1 VLSVVKNYLTLS
13 KTGGSAVMRKLEY
26 HELKRFCDSKT
37 LGFSTLAD
45 IAADVKKNIIGQ
57 DRAVSSFNFGLAT
70 RRKGYNIY
78 VSGVTGSGKT
88 TFARHFAEIAA
99 TKDPTP
105 RDLCYVYNFKD
116 AKHPKLITLAPGHA
130 VAFKQDLEETLDVL
144 TVEMPKTFEHKDF
157 EEQRNDIVKKFDK
170 KRDEIMRA
178 FTQESREMGFEVR
191 YSDKGMAF
199 SPIVNGTVL
208 SVEDFEKL
216 EENERDKISEKS
228 SDIQASAAKIL
239 AKIRSHDIEARK
251 HIDELEY
258 NVALFAVGHLI
269 AKLQEKYQDEQ
280 DVLDYLVLLKED
292 ILDNIG
298 GFHPEPDGD
307 DEDNVQ
313 LLLPWIVKKA
323 KEDILGKYKVNIVA
337 DNSQTVGAPVHLGV
351 NPTYANIMGEV
362 EFDSEFGNL
371 TTDYMKIKPG
381 LVHKANGG
389 YLILQAK
396 DVLSIPWLWE
406 GLKRTIKT
414 GEITI
419 DNPKEYATSIP
430 VAGIKPEAVAFDIK
444 IILVGSSYYHELLRG
459 FDEDF
464 CDLFK
469 VLAFFDYEMNH
480 SAENIKE
487 ICGFIKRFVAE
498 EDIFDFD
505 AGAVAAV
512 IEHSNRLAGNQKK
525 LTSRFDL
532 ISEVLTEAF
541 IWAQRAGETI
551 VTEQYVKEAIKQRD
565 YRLNLYEEKMGEM
578 IESDIIMISTTG
590 GKIGEINGLA
600 AIDTGDYVFAKPTKI
615 TATTYVGKA
624 GIVNIENEAQMS
636 GEIHDKGTQIII
648 GYLGQKYAQ
657 QFPLSLSC
665 RVCFEQNYS
674 SIDGDSASSTEL
686 YCVLSSLAQIPIN
699 QEIAVTGSINQR
711 GEIQAV
717 GAITP
722 KVEGFFDLCQKRGLT
737 GTQGV
742 IIPQQNIYDLVLND
756 DVIEAVREGRFHIYA
771 ISDID
776 EGIEILMGKKA
787 GTVTEEANMDS
798 IHGLVHN
805 RLKDFYERSLDE

>member
-1 VLSVVKNYLTLS
+1 
-13 KTGGSAVMRKLEY
+13 MRRLEY
-26 HELKRFCDSKT
+26 HELKRFCDSGL
-37 LGFSTLAD
+37 LGFDTTATDAL
-45 IAADVKKNIIGQ
+45 DVSKNIIGQ
-57 DRAVSSFNFGLAT
+57 SRAVASFNFGLAT

-88 TFARHFAEIAA
+88 TFAKHFAQIAA
-99 TKDPTP
+99 ANDPAP

-116 AKHPKLITLAPGHA
+116 AKHPKLLSLKSGTA
-130 VAFKQDLEETLDVL
+130 VSFKEDLEEMLDVL
-144 TVEMPKTFEHKDF
+144 LVEIPKAFEQKDF
-157 EEQRNDIVKKFDK
+157 EEQRSDIVKKFEK
-170 KRDEIMRA
+170 QRDQEMRGFVKEA
-178 FTQESREMGFEVR
+178 KEMGFEVR
-191 YSDKGMAF
+191 YSDKGMVF
-199 SPIVNGTVL
+199 SPIVDGVAL
-208 SVEDFEKL
+208 SVEEFENL
-216 EENERDKISEKS
+216 EEEKRDEISEKS
-228 SDIQASAAKIL
+228 GSIQTGANKVM
-239 AKIRSHDIEARK
+239 AKIRSYDIKARK

-258 NVALFAVGHLI
+258 NVALFTVGRLV

-280 DVLDYLVLLKED
+280 GVLDYLVLLKED

-298 GFHPEPDGD
+298 GFHADGD
-307 DEDNVQ
+307 GDEEEGLQ
-313 LLLPWIVKKA
+313 QLLPWIAKKA
-323 KEDILGKYKVNIVA
+323 KEDVLSKYRVNILT
-337 DNSQTVGAPVHLGV
+337 DNSGATGAPVHLGV

-396 DVLSIPWLWE
+396 DVLSIPFLWD
-406 GLKRTIKT
+406 GLKRTIAT

-419 DNPKEYATSIP
+419 ENPKEHAASIP

-444 IILVGSSYYHELLRG
+444 IILVGASLYHELLRG

-469 VLAFFDYEMNH
+469 VLAFFDYEMDYN
-480 SAENIKE
+480 ADNIRE
-487 ICGFIKRFVAE
+487 ICSFIKRFVKE
-498 EDIFDFD
+498 EQTFDFD

-512 IEHSNRLAGNQKK
+512 IEYSSRLAGSQKK
-525 LTSRFDL
+525 LTSRFDR
-532 ISEVLTEAF
+532 ISETLTEAY
-541 IWAQRAGETI
+541 IWAKRAGET
-551 VTEQYVKEAIKQRD
+551 VVMEKYVKEAIKQHD

-578 IESDIIMISTTG
+578 IESDIIMINTSG

-600 AIDTGDYVFAKPTKI
+600 AIDTGDYIFAKPTKI

-657 QFPLSLSC
+657 HFPLSLSC

-722 KVEGFFDLCQKRGLT
+722 KIEGFFDLCQKRGLT

-742 IIPQQNIYDLVLND
+742 IIPRQNVPDLVLND
-756 DVIEAVREGRFHIYA
+756 DVIKAVRDGRFHIYA
-771 ISDID
+771 ISGLD
-776 EGIEILMGKKA
+776 EGIEILMGMKA
-787 GTVTEEANMDS
+787 GEITEEGSADT
-798 IHGLVHN
+798 IHGLVFN
-805 RLKDFYERSLDE
+805 RLRDFYERSLEE

>member
-1 VLSVVKNYLTLS
+1 
-13 KTGGSAVMRKLEY
+13 MRRLEY
-26 HELKRFCDSKT
+26 HELKRFCDSHE
-37 LGFSTLAD
+37 LGFETTASDELC
-45 IAADVKKNIIGQ
+45 VSRNIIGQ
-57 DRAVSSFNFGLAT
+57 SRAVASFNFGLAT

-88 TFARHFAEIAA
+88 TYAKHFAQIAA
-99 TKDPTP
+99 ADGPVP
-105 RDLCYVYNFKD
+105 QDLCYVYNFKD
-116 AKHPKLITLAPGHA
+116 AKTPKLLSIKPGSA
-130 VAFKQDLEETLDVL
+130 KTFKEDLEEMLDVL
-144 TVEMPKTFEHKDF
+144 LVEIPKAFEQKDF
-157 EEQRNDIVKKFDK
+157 EEQRSDIVKKFEK
-170 KRDEIMRA
+170 KRDEEMRSFA
-178 FTQESREMGFEVR
+178 KEAKGIGFEVR

-199 SPIVNGTVL
+199 SPIVDGTVL
-208 SVEDFEKL
+208 NVEDFENL
-216 EENERDKISEKS
+216 DEDVRDEIAEKS
-228 SDIQASAAKIL
+228 GTIQAGANKVMAKV
-239 AKIRSHDIEARK
+239 RSLDIEARK

-258 NVALFAVGHLI
+258 KVALFTVGRLV
-269 AKLQEKYQDEQ
+269 AKLQEKYEDEQ
-280 DVLDYLVLLKED
+280 DVLDYLMLLKED

-298 GFHPEPDGD
+298 GFQPDVENE
-307 DEDNVQ
+307 DEDGIQ
-313 LLLPWIVKKA
+313 QLLPWIAKKA
-323 KEDILGKYKVNIVA
+323 KEDVLSKYKVNILT
-337 DNSQTVGAPVHLGV
+337 DNSEANGAPVQLGI
-351 NPTYANIMGEV
+351 NPTYGNIMGEI

-396 DVLSIPWLWE
+396 DVLSIPFLWE
-406 GLKRTIKT
+406 GIKRTIRT

-419 DNPKEYATSIP
+419 DNPKEHNTSIP
-430 VAGIKPEAVAFDIK
+430 VASIKPEAVAFDIK

-469 VLAFFDYEMNH
+469 VLAFFDYEMDHN
-480 SAENIKE
+480 ADNVRE
-487 ICGFIKRFVAE
+487 ICGFIKRFVE
-498 EDIFDFD
+498 EEKTFGFD
-505 AGAVAAV
+505 AGAVATV

-525 LTSRFDL
+525 LTSRFDR
-532 ISEVLTEAF
+532 ISELLTEAY
-541 IWAQRAGETI
+541 IWAKQAGETI
-551 VTEQYVKEAIKQRD
+551 VTEKYVKKAIQQRD
-565 YRLNLYEEKMGEM
+565 YRFNLYEEKMSEM
-578 IESDIIMISTTG
+578 IESDIIMISTSG

-665 RVCFEQNYS
+665 RLCFEQNYS

-742 IIPQQNIYDLVLND
+742 IIPTQNVPDLVLND

-771 ISDID
+771 ISSLD
-776 EGIEILMGKKA
+776 EGIEILMGMKA
-787 GTVTEEANMDS
+787 GDVTEEGS
-798 IHGLVHN
+798 VETIHGLVYN
-805 RLKDFYERSLDE
+805 RLRDFYERSLEE